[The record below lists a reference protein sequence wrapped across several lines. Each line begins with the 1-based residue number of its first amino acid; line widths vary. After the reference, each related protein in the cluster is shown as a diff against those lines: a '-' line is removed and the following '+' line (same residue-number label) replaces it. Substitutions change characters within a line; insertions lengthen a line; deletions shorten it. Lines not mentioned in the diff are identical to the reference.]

1 MPIKQK
7 DMITFVKQRLYTMK
21 IKFFLRY
28 KLMVTVMASEKKRT
42 WTWKQ
47 AGGSKLKV
55 VSNIEK
61 GTIQVYTENGECVL
75 EKKNLTPEQ
84 VKLIEQQ
91 FLSVVTKKPVQK
103 QNSTYNKFD
112 PMVA

>member
-1 MPIKQK
+1 MTNSKTRI
-7 DMITFVKQRLYTMK
+7 
-21 IKFFLRY
+21 
-28 KLMVTVMASEKKRT
+28 

-55 VSNIEK
+55 VSNIKK
-61 GTIQVYTENGECVL
+61 GIIQVFTENGDCVL
-75 EKKNLTPEQ
+75 EKKNLTPDQ

-91 FLSVVTKKPVQK
+91 FLSVVTKKPINNQYHQK
-103 QNSTYNKFD
+103 DSFD

>member
-1 MPIKQK
+1 
-7 DMITFVKQRLYTMK
+7 MITFVKQRLYKMK

-28 KLMVTVMASEKKRT
+28 KLMVTVMTSEKKRT

-47 AGGSKLKV
+47 AGGSNLKV

-61 GTIQVYTENGECVL
+61 GTIQVYTKNGECVL

-91 FLSVVTKKPVQK
+91 FLSVVTKKPAQI
-103 QNSTYNKFD
+103 QDSTYTKFD